1 MKEDY
6 KVRYWREAL
15 ECALD
20 EIGAS
25 DKLTKEE
32 IAAVAASLEASAE
45 CQSMAFGY
53 DCIPN
58 PQTLEIEELKRK
70 LDIERKKV
78 VCKECSGKGSIT
90 INFGTRS
97 STSTCYICRGEGKV

>member
-45 CQSMAFGY
+45 SSNIGDWRAKKKIGY
-53 DCIPN
+53 RK
-58 PQTLEIEELKRK
+58 EE
-70 LDIERKKV
+70 
-78 VCKECSGKGSIT
+78 
-90 INFGTRS
+90 S
-97 STSTCYICRGEGKV
+97 SLQRV